1 MGAVAGEG
9 GRWRDGRRWRVGV
22 EWEVE
27 RGGGWFT
34 RGTMCVCVGMLCKYQ
49 TLKCIHA

>member
-1 MGAVAGEG
+1 MWLRGGGGEVEVG
-9 GRWRDGRRWRVGV
+9 GCWRVGV

-34 RGTMCVCVGMLCKYQ
+34 RGTMCVCVGILCKYR
-49 TLKCIHA
+49 TL